1 MYNVLDR
8 INERMVIRLIYV
20 WIGLIVFFIIIE
32 ALTPQLLTIW
42 FAAGSAV
49 GLLLSALHL
58 PEWLQISA
66 AIIVSV
72 VLLILTRPLVR
83 KLNREAEKTNALGV
97 IGKTGVVT
105 ERIDNLAFTGRVNVS
120 GQSWSA
126 RSADGSPLREGDTVQ
141 VLHIEGVKLIV
152 TKLTD

>member
-1 MYNVLDR
+1 M
-8 INERMVIRLIYV
+8 IYV
-20 WIGLIVFFIIIE
+20 WIGLIIFFILVE

-42 FAAGSAV
+42 FAAGSTV
-49 GLLLSALHL
+49 GLILCALHL
-58 PEWLQISA
+58 PEWLQIA
-66 AIIVSV
+66 AAAAVSV
-72 VLLILTRPLVR
+72 LMLVLTRPLVR

-105 ERIDNLAFTGRVNVS
+105 ERVDNLAFTGRVTVS

-126 RSADGSPLREGDTVQ
+126 RSADGSPLRAGDTVQ

-152 TKLTD
+152 TKLSE

>member
-1 MYNVLDR
+1 M
-8 INERMVIRLIYV
+8 IYI
-20 WIGLIVFFIIIE
+20 WIGLIILFILIE

-49 GLLLSALHL
+49 GLLLAVLHL
-58 PEWLQISA
+58 PEWLQIASA
-66 AIIVSV
+66 VVISV
-72 VLLILTRPLVR
+72 LLLILTRPLAR

-97 IGKTGVVT
+97 IGKTGIVT
-105 ERIDNLAFTGRVNVS
+105 ERIDNRTFTGRITVS

-126 RSADGSPLREGDTVQ
+126 RSADNSVIREGDSVQ

-152 TKLTD
+152 TKISE

>member
-1 MYNVLDR
+1 
-8 INERMVIRLIYV
+8 MVIRLIYV

-49 GLLLSALHL
+49 GLLLSVLHL

-105 ERIDNLAFTGRVNVS
+105 ERIDNLAFTGRVNVA

-126 RSADGSPLREGDTVQ
+126 RSADGNPLRVGDTVQ

-152 TKLTD
+152 TKLSE